1 MEFNFKYLIGLLYL
15 IVLDQPLNGE
25 ERSLDPVIGD
35 WLFVHVL
42 IHIEVLIFKLF
53 SVWDEISQICL

>member
-1 MEFNFKYLIGLLYL
+1 MEFNFKYLIGFLYL